1 MKRVNV
7 EIWSDFA
14 CPWCWIA
21 KRRFEKAVLGLA
33 GQLEVIVTPKAY
45 RLGKGMAPADFQK
58 VLHQK
63 FGSVSAAERM
73 MAAVAESGAM
83 EGLTY
88 NFGSMRFG
96 DTSDAHALVKS
107 IGAPEDRQR
116 IIERI
121 YQAYTTDG
129 IDIFDR
135 EVLVSLAREMGLSE
149 GSLDFDSPQIAS
161 EIACDEQEANKI
173 ANGVPLFVFND
184 KFHLSGAREV
194 AAFEKTLLE
203 AAIDV
208 PEPLDDGAGASCSI
222 NGCAI

>member
-21 KRRFEKAVLGLA
+21 KRRFDKAVRGLA
-33 GQLEVIVTPKAY
+33 GQIEVVVTPRAY
-45 RLGKGMAPADFQK
+45 RLAKGMAPADYQN
-58 VLHQK
+58 VLNQK
-63 FGSVSAAERM
+63 FGNAAAAEKM
-73 MAAVAESGAM
+73 MAAVAEHGAT

-107 IGAPEDRQR
+107 IGAPEDRQH

-121 YQAYTTDG
+121 YQAYITDG

-135 EVLVSLAREMGLSE
+135 EVLVSLAKEMGLSE
-149 GSLDFDSPQIAS
+149 TSPDFDSSQIAS
-161 EIACDEQEANKI
+161 EIARDEQAANKI

-194 AAFEKTLLE
+194 AVFEKALLD

-208 PEPLDDGAGASCSI
+208 PEPLDDGVGASCSI

>member
-21 KRRFEKAVLGLA
+21 KRRFEKAALGLA
-33 GQLEVIVTPKAY
+33 GQLEIIVTPKAY
-45 RLGKGMAPADFQK
+45 RLAKDMAPADFQK
-58 VLHQK
+58 VLNQK
-63 FGSVSAAERM
+63 FGSAAAAERM
-73 MAAVAESGAM
+73 MAAVAEKGAK

-88 NFGSMRFG
+88 NFGRMRFG

-107 IGAPEDRQR
+107 IAPEHRQR

-121 YQAYTTDG
+121 YQAYTSDG

-135 EVLVSLAREMGLSE
+135 EVLVSLAREMWLSE
-149 GSLDFDSPQIAS
+149 TPLDFDSPLIAS
-161 EIACDEQEANKI
+161 EIARDEQEANKF
-173 ANGVPLFVFND
+173 ADGVPLFVFND

-194 AAFEKTLLE
+194 AVFEKALLE

-208 PEPLDDGAGASCSI
+208 SEPLDDGAGTSCSI

>member
-21 KRRFEKAVLGLA
+21 KRRFEKAALGLA
-33 GQLEVIVTPKAY
+33 GQLEIIVTPKAY
-45 RLGKGMAPADFQK
+45 RLAKGMAPADFQT
-58 VLHQK
+58 VLNQK
-63 FGSVSAAERM
+63 FGSAAAAERM
-73 MAAVAESGAM
+73 MTAVAETGAK

-107 IGAPEDRQR
+107 IGAAEDRQR

-135 EVLVSLAREMGLSE
+135 KVLVSLAKEMGLSE
-149 GSLDFDSPQIAS
+149 ASPDFGSSQIAS
-161 EIACDEQEANKI
+161 EIARDEQEANKI

-194 AAFEKTLLE
+194 AVFEKALLE

-222 NGCAI
+222 DGCGV

>member
-21 KRRFEKAVLGLA
+21 KRRLETAVLSLA
-33 GQLEVIVTPKAY
+33 GQIEVIVTSKSY
-45 RLGKGMAPADFQK
+45 RLAKGMAPVDFQEA
-58 VLHQK
+58 LHQK
-63 FGSVSAAERM
+63 FGNAAAARRM
-73 MAAVAESGAM
+73 MATVAESGAM

-88 NFGSMRFG
+88 NFDSMRFG

-135 EVLVSLAREMGLSE
+135 EALVSLAKEMGLSE
-149 GSLDFDSPQIAS
+149 TSLDFDSSQIAS
-161 EIACDEQEANKI
+161 EITRDELEANRV
-173 ANGVPLFVFND
+173 ANGVPLFVFNN
-184 KFHLSGAREV
+184 KLHFSGAQEV
-194 AAFEKTLLE
+194 AVFEKALLE

-208 PEPLDDGAGASCSI
+208 PAPLDGVVGTSCSI
-222 NGCAI
+222 DGCAI

>member
-45 RLGKGMAPADFQK
+45 RLAKGMAPADFQK
-58 VLHQK
+58 VLYQK
-63 FGSVSAAERM
+63 FGSAAAAEQM
-73 MAAVAESGAM
+73 MTTVAEKGTK

-107 IGAPEDRQR
+107 IGVPEDRQR

-121 YQAYTTDG
+121 FQAYTTDG

-135 EVLVSLAREMGLSE
+135 KVLVSLAREMGLSE
-149 GSLDFDSPQIAS
+149 TSPDFDSSQMAS
-161 EIACDEQEANKI
+161 EIARDELEANKI

-184 KFHLSGAREV
+184 KLHLSGAREV
-194 AAFEKTLLE
+194 AVFEKALLE

-208 PEPLDDGAGASCSI
+208 SEPLDDGAGASCSI
-222 NGCAI
+222 NGCAV

>member
-21 KRRFEKAVLGLA
+21 KRRFEKAAQGLA
-33 GQLEVIVTPKAY
+33 GQLEIIVTPKSY
-45 RLGKGMAPADFQK
+45 RLAKGMATADFQK
-58 VLHQK
+58 VLHKK
-63 FGSVSAAERM
+63 FGSVPAAERM
-73 MAAVAESGAM
+73 MAAVAENGAM
-83 EGLTY
+83 EGLIY

-107 IGAPEDRQR
+107 IETPEDRLR

-129 IDIFDR
+129 NDIFDR
-135 EVLVSLAREMGLSE
+135 EVLLSLAKDMGLAETSM
-149 GSLDFDSPQIAS
+149 DFDSPLIAA
-161 EIACDEQEANKI
+161 EIAHDEQEANKI
-173 ANGVPLFVFND
+173 ANGVPLFVFNN

-194 AAFEKTLLE
+194 AAFEKALLD

-208 PEPLDDGAGASCSI
+208 AESFDDAAGASCGI
-222 NGCAI
+222 DGCAI

>member
-1 MKRVNV
+1 MKRINV

-21 KRRFEKAVLGLA
+21 KRRFETAVLGLA
-33 GQLEVIVTPKAY
+33 GQLEVIITPKSY
-45 RLGKGMAPADFQK
+45 RLAKGMAPADFQK
-58 VLHQK
+58 ALHQK
-63 FGSVSAAERM
+63 FGNGVAAEQM
-73 MAAVAESGAM
+73 MAAVAEKGAK

-88 NFGSMRFG
+88 NFGRMRFG

-107 IGAPEDRQR
+107 VGAPADRQR
-116 IIERI
+116 IIEQI

-135 EVLVSLAREMGLSE
+135 EVLVSFAREMGLSE
-149 GSLDFDSPQIAS
+149 TSLDFDSSQIAS
-161 EIACDEQEANKI
+161 EIARDEQEAEKI

-194 AAFEKTLLE
+194 AVFEKALLD